1 MPDWKTL
8 KRFQVLLPLSP
19 PTCTQSGESLTVLGA
34 HVLRPATGSH
44 YSLYMFMGGI
54 TGSLPQSL
62 LSSVCLGHLCCSRV
76 SWMLTCAH
84 GRLPEPREHPGRSLM
99 PIPAL
104 RRPGP
109 FYFPRLWSSRASLWS
124 QRPEAGRP
132 GPGHGHTHLQ
142 TLPRCGI
149 SALWKPPC
157 YKQVCCLFLHRLL
170 SALTEHAECRAARG
184 VSGTGG
190 QSQELANGSWVKE
203 AKDGPNPLV
212 WAGGRIRMP
221 SSRWQAANR
230 VPAPRHRACLSLL
243 SGPGPRDSQ
252 AASLRT
258 AARPATLPSSCP
270 EMGTVNGAHRIHHP
284 CVGTV
289 GPLRTRCLS
298 RSVSC
303 REHGGAQQ
311 AGRHTASCTTI
322 LFQSLCNKEH
332 C

>member
-1 MPDWKTL
+1 MTPKSAFLSLVLGPVSDANPS
-8 KRFQVLLPLSP
+8 FEEAGSFLLPTTVEQQSVSLE
-19 PTCTQSGESLTVLGA
+19 PTARG
-34 HVLRPATGSH
+34 RPAWPRARTHTPSDTAQVWN
-44 YSLYMFMGGI
+44 LCLMEA
-54 TGSLPQSL
+54 
-62 LSSVCLGHLCCSRV
+62 SV
-76 SWMLTCAH
+76 
-84 GRLPEPREHPGRSLM
+84 
-99 PIPAL
+99 
-104 RRPGP
+104 
-109 FYFPRLWSSRASLWS
+109 
-124 QRPEAGRP
+124 
-132 GPGHGHTHLQ
+132 LQ
-142 TLPRCGI
+142 
-149 SALWKPPC
+149 A
-157 YKQVCCLFLHRLL
+157 
-170 SALTEHAECRAARG
+170 
-184 VSGTGG
+184 G